1 MIMRKNLI
9 LLLLLSLIVLITGC
23 GGGKSGL
30 SDNNTKVAQDVI
42 EMVDVLLDGEMDVY
56 DGYDLAIEYY
66 DALDKSDSDEDAI
79 ALVLTETENIMAYIN
94 EMLEPMEDGVEETN
108 GRKILESR
116 NKIAKEIGEDL
127 RKDIDS
133 P

>member
-1 MIMRKNLI
+1 MRKNLI